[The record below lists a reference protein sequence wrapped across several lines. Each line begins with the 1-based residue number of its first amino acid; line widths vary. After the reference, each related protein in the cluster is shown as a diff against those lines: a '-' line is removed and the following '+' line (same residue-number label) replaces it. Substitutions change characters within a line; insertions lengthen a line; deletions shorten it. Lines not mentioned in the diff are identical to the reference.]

1 MSNYRRGLVVL
12 DISNPAAPAAEE
24 KLRFDTYIEDPRDTA
39 EFNGAWGTYPYL
51 PSGTIA
57 VSDIEGGLFL
67 LKKQ

>member
-1 MSNYRRGLVVL
+1 MVL
-12 DISNPAAPAAEE
+12 DISDPSEPNAEE
-24 KLRFDTYIEDPRDTA
+24 KLLFDTYIEDPRDSA

-51 PSGTIA
+51 RSGTIA